1 MMAFIAGMMFG
12 SIGATVILLFFMGA
26 KMNDRCYEC
35 TRGQQIDK
43 N

>member
-1 MMAFIAGMMFG
+1 MIAFIAGMMLG
-12 SIGATVILLFFMGA
+12 SIGASITLLFFMGA

-43 N
+43 D

>member
-12 SIGATVILLFFMGA
+12 SIGATVTLLLFMGA

-35 TRGQQIDK
+35 TRGRHIDK